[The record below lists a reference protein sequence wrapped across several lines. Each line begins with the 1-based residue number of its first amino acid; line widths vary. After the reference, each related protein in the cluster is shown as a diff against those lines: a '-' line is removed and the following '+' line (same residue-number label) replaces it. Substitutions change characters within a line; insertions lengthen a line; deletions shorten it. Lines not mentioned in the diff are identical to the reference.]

1 MQNLDKGVEKLVQ
14 ELRKKEAA
22 QDELI
27 KITRESVR
35 DCSVAIKYLHEGKNK
50 EADVHIAKSQ
60 QAIKSLGKYFDNFTN
75 SVEHAQ
81 QEYAEAV
88 LLKALIAKKP
98 LPEAEDLGIS
108 WTAYLN
114 GLLDCIGELRRE
126 LLESLR
132 KGKRKEAEYYF
143 EQMESIF
150 ESLMP
155 LKFSNSLLPGFRP
168 KQDVAR
174 RQVEQARSELVT
186 SKL

>member
-14 ELRKKEAA
+14 ELKEKEAA
-22 QDELI
+22 QDELL

-35 DCSVAIKYLHEGKNK
+35 DCSVAIKYLHENKIK
-50 EADVHIAKSQ
+50 EADERIASAKK
-60 QAIKSLGKYFDNFTN
+60 AIGQLEKFIEDFHN

-88 LLKALIAKKP
+88 FLKALIQKKP
-98 LPEAEDLGIS
+98 LPAVEDLNLSWIS
-108 WTAYLN
+108 YLN
-114 GLLDCIGELRRE
+114 GLMDCVGELRRE

-132 KGKRKEAEYYF
+132 KGKRKDAEYYF

-150 ESLMP
+150 ESLLP
-155 LKFSNSLLPGFRP
+155 LKFSNSLLPGFRA

-186 SKL
+186 SR